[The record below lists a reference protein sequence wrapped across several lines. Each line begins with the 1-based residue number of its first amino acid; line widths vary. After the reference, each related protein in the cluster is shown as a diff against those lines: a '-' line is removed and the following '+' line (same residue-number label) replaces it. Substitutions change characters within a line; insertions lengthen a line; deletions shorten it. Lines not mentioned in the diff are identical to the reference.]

1 MKTWRSILALV
12 ALALLIGGCA
22 TKKGFEKEGFA
33 FGCPTGKDKVGS
45 MEDLIRSKVAMEG
58 KRTTVAVTELRCTTT
73 GDLLKIEANL
83 NNDAGR
89 VQRVAYKFR
98 WIDREG
104 MRAAE
109 EESWKPVLMYER
121 SNSVIGAVA
130 PGSKVADFRLIVMG
144 QDQ

>member
-1 MKTWRSILALV
+1 MRWSTMVVACAVSLAVL
-12 ALALLIGGCA
+12 GCG

-33 FGCPTGKDKVGS
+33 YGCPIGPSKVGS
-45 MEDLIRSKVAMEG
+45 MEDLIKSKVSQEG
-58 KRTTVAVTELRCTTT
+58 KRTTVGVTELRCTTT

-83 NNDAGR
+83 NNDASR

-109 EESWKPVLMYER
+109 EESWKPVLLYER
-121 SNSVIGAVA
+121 SSSVISAVA
-130 PGSKVADFRLIVMG
+130 PSNKASDFHLIVMG